1 MNPLHSG
8 ARHGIF
14 TVAGAR
20 SRPIASR
27 MNAVTPASRV
37 MPRHLAPTA
46 YRSIFI
52 SDTHLGTR
60 GCRADFL
67 ADFLQSVTCEN
78 LFLVGDIIDGW
89 RLRRSWFWDRHHDD
103 VLRLILA
110 AARAG
115 TNVIYVPGNHDEMM
129 RKYVPLNLE
138 VAGVK
143 LQMEA
148 EHTTADGK
156 RLLIVHG
163 DSFDSVV
170 RHAKILALLGD
181 WAYTAALGINRYF
194 NQIRVRLG
202 YPYWSLSAWLKL
214 QVKEAVKA
222 IDRFETALAD
232 DAHRRG
238 FDGVVCGHIHH
249 AEMRMVNGVMYLN
262 DGDWVESCTALVEH
276 ADGKLELIDWVARNK
291 LSRLAAAPAK
301 STATDSALAAVLR
314 AAAPAL
320 SAADLETINAA
331 QARV

>member
-1 MNPLHSG
+1 
-8 ARHGIF
+8 
-14 TVAGAR
+14 
-20 SRPIASR
+20 
-27 MNAVTPASRV
+27 MNATVP
-37 MPRHLAPTA
+37 PRHLNTTA

-67 ADFLQSVTCEN
+67 GDFLSSVSCEN
-78 LFLVGDIIDGW
+78 LYLVGDIIDGW
-89 RLRRSWFWDRHHDD
+89 RLRRSWFWDHHHDE
-103 VLRLILA
+103 VLRLILR
-110 AARAG
+110 AARGG
-115 TNVIYVPGNHDEMM
+115 TNVVYVPGNHDEMM
-129 RKYVPLNLE
+129 RKYVPLGLE
-138 VAGVK
+138 ICGVK

-156 RLLIVHG
+156 RLLITHG
-163 DSFDSVV
+163 DAFDSVV

-181 WAYTAALGINRYF
+181 WAYTAALGVNRYF
-194 NQIRVRLG
+194 NQIRVKLG

-232 DAHRRG
+232 DAHKRG

-276 ADGKLELIDWVARNK
+276 QDGRLELVDWVARNK
-291 LSRLAAAPAK
+291 LSLLASSGTKASVSKAAVMKNFA
-301 STATDSALAAVLR
+301 SEIAATQRAAETASAL
-314 AAAPAL
+314 P
-320 SAADLETINAA
+320 
-331 QARV
+331 ARV

>member
-1 MNPLHSG
+1 
-8 ARHGIF
+8 
-14 TVAGAR
+14 
-20 SRPIASR
+20 
-27 MNAVTPASRV
+27 MNAIPTLRHAPA
-37 MPRHLAPTA
+37 TA
-46 YRSIFI
+46 YRSVFI

-67 ADFLQSVTCEN
+67 ADFLKSVSCEN

-89 RLRRSWFWDRHHDD
+89 RLRRSWFWDHNHDE
-103 VLRLILA
+103 VLRLILR

-115 TNVIYVPGNHDEMM
+115 TNVVYVPGNHDEMM
-129 RKYVPLNLE
+129 RKYVPLGLE
-138 VAGVK
+138 VCGVK

-156 RLLIVHG
+156 RLLITHG
-163 DSFDSVV
+163 DAFDSVV
-170 RHAKILALLGD
+170 RHARILALLGD
-181 WAYTAALGINRYF
+181 WAYTVALGVNRYF
-194 NQIRVRLG
+194 NKIRVKLG

-232 DAHRRG
+232 DAHKRG

-276 ADGKLELIDWVARNK
+276 NDGRLELVDWVARNK
-291 LSRLAAAPAK
+291 LSLLNSAAAK
-301 STATDSALAAVLR
+301 IATPKTKVMQAVAAEI
-314 AAAPAL
+314 AAAQREPEIARAL
-320 SAADLETINAA
+320 P
-331 QARV
+331 ARV